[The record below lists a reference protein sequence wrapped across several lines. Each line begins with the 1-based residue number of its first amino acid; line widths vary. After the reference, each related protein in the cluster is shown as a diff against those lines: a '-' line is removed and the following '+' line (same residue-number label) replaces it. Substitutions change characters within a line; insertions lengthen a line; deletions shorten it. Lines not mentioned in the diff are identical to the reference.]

1 MVYLKT
7 KICTLFSVIPMD
19 ILLDSLLH
27 IPVESLWKSSKLQSV
42 LQCTCTV
49 TQYFTR
55 CSGKCTAC
63 VLSIKFSALNRNLHV
78 YQNIELGGGGR
89 GGGGLSHL
97 QELEWSEREITCV
110 LVYLYPPMWLNI
122 LLANS

>member
-1 MVYLKT
+1 MY
-7 KICTLFSVIPMD
+7 IR
-19 ILLDSLLH
+19 ILSWEEG
-27 IPVESLWKSSKLQSV
+27 V
-42 LQCTCTV
+42 
-49 TQYFTR
+49 
-55 CSGKCTAC
+55 
-63 VLSIKFSALNRNLHV
+63 
-78 YQNIELGGGGR
+78 GG